1 MLVSTDFQLPG
12 MIRNLR
18 LFSILIVLLI
28 CIFGV
33 GVTYVNAKM
42 ELTVQK
48 KLQFKEKPLSMVSSR
63 DGKYLYIL
71 FEGKLLVYSLMENKR
86 QYTISLDK
94 NIDKIT
100 LSEKNE
106 LLILASSS
114 EKTAQILKIDFIR
127 QIDTSGLPYQGP
139 QDAPV
144 TVIAFIDY
152 Q

>member
-1 MLVSTDFQLPG
+1 MPVSIDFPL
-12 MIRNLR
+12 LR
-18 LFSILIVLLI
+18 MTQNRRFISVLMFILISS
-28 CIFGV
+28 FWV
-33 GVTYVNAKM
+33 GATTVYAKM
-42 ELTVQK
+42 ELTVKK
-48 KLQFKEKPLSMVSSR
+48 KLQFKQEPLAMVSSR

-71 FEGKLLVYSLMENKR
+71 FEGKLLVYSLLEGKG
-86 QYTISLDK
+86 QYTVSVDK
-94 NIDKIT
+94 SIDRIT

-114 EKTAQILKIDFIR
+114 EKTAQILKIDFIH

-144 TVIAFIDY
+144 MLIAFVDY

>member
-12 MIRNLR
+12 MIRIR
-18 LFSILIVLLI
+18 HLFSILIVILI

-33 GVTYVNAKM
+33 GMTRVYAKM
-42 ELTVQK
+42 ELTVKK
-48 KLQFKEKPLSMVSSR
+48 KLQFNQKPLSMVSSR

-71 FEGKLLVYSLMENKR
+71 FEGKLLVYSLLENKR

-144 TVIAFIDY
+144 TIITFVDY